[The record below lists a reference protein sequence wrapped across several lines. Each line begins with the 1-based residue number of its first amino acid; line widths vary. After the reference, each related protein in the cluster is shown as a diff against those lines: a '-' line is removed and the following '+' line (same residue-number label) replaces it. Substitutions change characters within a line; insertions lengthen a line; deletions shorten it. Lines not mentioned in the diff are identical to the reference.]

1 MAFLLSPKTGG
12 GAVSYTL
19 VTNNPVSINGAPA
32 QTYMHDSP
40 ATVHP
45 GDVLTPEGRA
55 LMVVS
60 YYDSL
65 DEDASPI
72 KDATADNS
80 YTVEDVTGAID
91 MYVEVRPFS

>member
-1 MAFLLSPKTGG
+1 
-12 GAVSYTL
+12 
-19 VTNNPVSINGAPA
+19 
-32 QTYMHDSP
+32 MHDSP

-45 GDVLTPEGRA
+45 GDVLTPEGWVS
-55 LMVVS
+55 LVVS

-72 KDATADNS
+72 KKATADNS
-80 YTVEDVTGAID
+80 YTVEDVAGAIG